1 MSSSEVRISVDQVRE
16 GLYIRLDTWMNH
28 PFLFNGFKLRNAKQI
43 EALRAAGIREV
54 IYLPAKSDSEP
65 LPPPAPPSEPAQA
78 STAEAVGDIDPELQ
92 AMWQEKA
99 ARRRK
104 VAERRA
110 AIAQCEQ
117 RFSKSAGS
125 VKTLLKGLFARP
137 QESVGQA
144 KALVSDMVDSLLT
157 EKEVVIHLMSSKA
170 GDENAYYH
178 ALNVT
183 VLSLLLA
190 KEAGLSADEM
200 RALGLGCLLHDIG
213 KERVPSQILL
223 KRTPWTAAEYNFFQQ
238 HVVYGVEAVR
248 RLPNITPGAMEV
260 IACHHEMMDGSGF
273 PGRLTAERIG
283 KLARIAAIVN
293 TYDNHCN
300 RVNPADSLTPAEAL
314 AHMFK
319 RQKDQF
325 DPLLLKLFIRC
336 MGVYPPG
343 SIVQLNNDAIGM
355 VVSVNPDR
363 LLQPTILLYDP
374 AIPKEEAV
382 FFELDEEPD
391 LAIVKTLRPVEL
403 KPPVHEYLDPR
414 ARVNYFL
421 EQDSDRR

>member
-1 MSSSEVRISVDQVRE
+1 MSLSEVRISVDQVRE
-16 GLYIRLDTWMNH
+16 GLYIRLDNWMNH
-28 PFLFNGFKLRNAKQI
+28 PFLFNSFKIRNAKQI
-43 EALRAAGIREV
+43 EALRAAGIRELICV
-54 IYLPAKSDSEP
+54 PAKSDCEP
-65 LPPPAPPSEPAQA
+65 LPPPGEARPSPAATAAQA
-78 STAEAVGDIDPELQ
+78 AAADPELA

-99 ARRRK
+99 ARRQK

-117 RFSKSAGS
+117 RFNKSVGS

-144 KALVSDMVDSLLT
+144 KAMVSDMVDSLMT

-190 KEAGLSADEM
+190 KEAGLTAEEM

-223 KRTPWTAAEYNFFQQ
+223 KRAPWTPAEYNFYQQ
-238 HVVYGVEAVR
+238 HVVYGVEAAQ
-248 RLPNITPGAMEV
+248 RLPNLTPGAMEV
-260 IACHHEMMDGSGF
+260 IAFHHEMMDGSGF
-273 PGRLTAERIG
+273 PGRLAAERIG
-283 KLARIAAIVN
+283 RLARIAAIVN

-374 AIPKEEAV
+374 AIPKDEAV
-382 FFELDEEPD
+382 FVDLDEEPD

-403 KPPVHEYLDPR
+403 KPEVHAYLDPR
-414 ARVNYFL
+414 ARVSYYL
-421 EQDSDRR
+421 EQSSDRK

>member
-1 MSSSEVRISVDQVRE
+1 MSLTEVRISVDQVRE
-16 GLYIRLDTWMNH
+16 GLYIRLDAWMNH
-28 PFLFNGFKLRNAKQI
+28 PFLFNSFKIRNAKQI
-43 EALRAAGIREV
+43 EALRAAGIRELICV
-54 IYLPAKSDSEP
+54 PAKSDCEP
-65 LPPPAPPSEPAQA
+65 LPPPSEASPSPAA
-78 STAEAVGDIDPELQ
+78 TAEQAAAADPELA
-92 AMWQEKA
+92 AMWQEKS
-99 ARRRK
+99 ARRQK

-117 RFSKSAGS
+117 RFNKSVGS

-137 QESVGQA
+137 QASVGQA
-144 KALVSDMVDSLLT
+144 KAMVSDMVDSLMT
-157 EKEVVIHLMSSKA
+157 EKEVVIHLMSSKV

-190 KEAGLSADEM
+190 KEAGLTAEEM

-223 KRTPWTAAEYNFFQQ
+223 KRAPWTPAEYNFYQQ
-238 HVVYGVEAVR
+238 HVVYGVEAAQ
-248 RLPNITPGAMEV
+248 RLPNLTPGAMEV
-260 IACHHEMMDGSGF
+260 IAFHHEMMDGSGF
-273 PGRLTAERIG
+273 PGRLAAERIG
-283 KLARIAAIVN
+283 RLARIAAIVN

-314 AHMFK
+314 AYMFK

-374 AIPKEEAV
+374 AIPKDEAV
-382 FFELDEEPD
+382 FFDLDEEPD

-403 KPPVHEYLDPR
+403 KPAVCEYLNPR

-421 EQDSDRR
+421 EQGSDRK

>member
-1 MSSSEVRISVDQVRE
+1 MSLSEVTISVDQVRE
-16 GLYIRLDTWMNH
+16 GLYIRLDSWMNH
-28 PFLFNGFKLRNAKQI
+28 PFLFNAFKIRDAKQI

-54 IYLPAKSDSEP
+54 VCLPAKSDCEP
-65 LPPPAPPSEPAQA
+65 LPPSATPAKPAQA
-78 STAEAVGDIDPELQ
+78 PAVATVAGTDPKLQ

-99 ARRRK
+99 ARRQK

-117 RFSKSAGS
+117 RFSKGMSS

-137 QESVGQA
+137 QASVGQA
-144 KALVSDMVDSLLT
+144 KALVTDMVDTLLT

-190 KEAGLSADEM
+190 REAGLSADEM

-223 KRTPWTAAEYNFFQQ
+223 KRTPWTSAEYNFYQQ
-238 HVVYGVEAVR
+238 HVVYGVEAVQ
-248 RLPNITPGAMEV
+248 RLPNIPPGALEV
-260 IACHHEMMDGSGF
+260 IACHHEMMDGSGY
-273 PGRLTAERIG
+273 PGRLTGERIG
-283 KLARIAAIVN
+283 RLARIAAIVN

-300 RVNPADSLTPAEAL
+300 RVNPADSLTPAETL

-336 MGVYPPG
+336 LGVYPPG

-382 FFELDEEPD
+382 FFDLDEEPD

-403 KPPVHEYLDPR
+403 KPAVHEYLNPR
-414 ARVNYFL
+414 ARVSYFL
-421 EQDSDRR
+421 EQGTDRR

>member
-1 MSSSEVRISVDQVRE
+1 MSLSEVRISVDQLRE

-28 PFLFNGFKLRNAKQI
+28 PFIFNSFKIRNAKQI

-54 IYLPAKSDSEP
+54 TCIPARSDSEP
-65 LPPPAPPSEPAQA
+65 LPPVGAGSAPEKTVESA
-78 STAEAVGDIDPELQ
+78 TKTDPELA
-92 AMWQEKA
+92 AMWREKQ
-99 ARRRK
+99 ARRQK
-104 VAERRA
+104 VAELRA

-117 RFSKSAGS
+117 RFNKSVGS
-125 VKTLLKGLFARP
+125 VKSLLKGLFAKP

-183 VLSLLLA
+183 VLALLLA
-190 KEAGLSADEM
+190 KEAGLSAEEM
-200 RALGLGCLLHDIG
+200 RDLGLGCLLHDIG

-223 KRTPWTAAEYNFFQQ
+223 KRTPWTAAEYHFYQQ
-238 HVVYGVEAVR
+238 HVIYAVEAVQ
-248 RLPNITPGAMEV
+248 RLPNVTPGAMEV
-260 IACHHEMMDGSGF
+260 IALHHEMLDGSGF
-273 PGRLTAERIG
+273 PARLTSERIG

-293 TYDNHCN
+293 AYDNHCN

-319 RQKDQF
+319 HQREQF
-325 DPLLLKLFIRC
+325 DPFLLKLFIRC

-343 SIVQLNNDAIGM
+343 SIVQLNNDAIGL

-363 LLQPTILLYDP
+363 LLQPTILLYDA
-374 AIPKEEAV
+374 AIPREEAV
-382 FFELDEEPD
+382 FFELDEAPD
-391 LAIVKTLRPVEL
+391 LAIVKTLRPAEL
-403 KPPVHEYLDPR
+403 KPAVHEYLNPR

-421 EQDSDRR
+421 EQGSDRK